1 MKSAKQGS
9 RKAHE
14 YPEPPAI
21 VTPAQAEVPLAR
33 EERLENGARLY
44 TVDIPGQ
51 EVIRVSFVFR
61 AGTSL
66 QEIPFSA
73 SATVNLLSEGS
84 QRWSAAQIAE
94 QLDFYGSYYEVSTDR
109 DYAVV
114 TFCSLS
120 RFFAETME
128 VAEQILLYPLFPE
141 QEVRTYCTKQKQR
154 LAVERTKV
162 AFQARELFSRT
173 LFGAEHPYGIS
184 SPAER
189 YDDLERDMLVRFYDR
204 CYTGRNCFVAVS
216 GRVDNHV
223 RERIA
228 ALAGRLPAGEVLR
241 PNVGEAISARYAFA
255 GHPGA
260 VQSAIRIGIRLFPRT
275 HPDFIPM
282 QVVTTVLGGYFG
294 SRLVQNLR
302 EERGYTYGVFAGM
315 VNLEYEG
322 YMAIATEVA
331 AAATED
337 AVDQIF
343 REMERL
349 RNELV
354 GEQELR
360 MVKNIVA
367 GEVMRILDGP
377 FGIADVTIEN
387 VQNGTDNG
395 YIDRFLRRVRE
406 VSPEEVL
413 AMARKYLIPEHFTTV
428 VVGEA
433 DPALS
438 GKVWG
443 SVK

>member
-1 MKSAKQGS
+1 MKGKENTTGAG
-9 RKAHE
+9 R
-14 YPEPPAI
+14 PVPPAI
-21 VTPAQAEVPLAR
+21 VTPGRAEMPPVCEDVLD
-33 EERLENGARLY
+33 NGVRLY
-44 TVDIPGQ
+44 MVDIPGQ
-51 EVIRVSFVFR
+51 EVVRVSFVFR

-66 QEIPFSA
+66 QEVPFSA
-73 SATVNLLSEGS
+73 SAAVNLLSEGS
-84 QRWSAAQIAE
+84 RRSTAAQIAE
-94 QLDFYGSYYEVSTDR
+94 RLDFYGSYYEVSTDR

-128 VAEQILLYPLFPE
+128 VAEEILLAPEFP
-141 QEVRTYCTKQKQR
+141 QDEVRTYCSKQKQR

-173 LFGAEHPYGIS
+173 LFGAEHPYGVS

-189 YDDLERDMLVRFYDR
+189 YDTLGRDDLIRFYR
-204 CYTGRNCFVAVS
+204 RYYTGRNCFAVAS
-216 GRVDNHV
+216 GDVNPDAR
-223 RERIA
+223 RRIA
-228 ALAGRLPAGEVLR
+228 ALAGKLPAGDAAGLSGMAEPVSL
-241 PNVGEAISARYAFA
+241 RYAF
-255 GHPGA
+255 GSHPGA
-260 VQSAIRIGIRLFPRT
+260 LQSALRVGTRLFPRT

-294 SRLVQNLR
+294 SRLVRNLR

-331 AAATED
+331 AAAAED

-349 RNELV
+349 RNEAV
-354 GEQELR
+354 EERELQ

-367 GEVMRILDGP
+367 GEVMRILDGL

-395 YIDRFLRRVRE
+395 YIGRFLERVR
-406 VSPEEVL
+406 STTPEEVL
-413 AMARKYLIPEHFTTV
+413 ATARKYLVPERFTTV
-428 VVGEA
+428 VVGDA
-433 DPALS
+433 DPSRA
-438 GKVWG
+438 GKAWG
-443 SVK
+443 RS